1 MVVKL
6 NFWTAMIYR
15 DSLAITGKN
24 KINNMSVYTHA
35 ALRRKNKDWLAWN
48 QNNMSEW
55 STMSSFGLLLQ
66 FSSSYRHVTCSH
78 HDIAEKLLT
87 WH

>member
-35 ALRRKNKDWLAWN
+35 ALRRKNKDLE
-48 QNNMSEW
+48 S
-55 STMSSFGLLLQ
+55 
-66 FSSSYRHVTCSH
+66 
-78 HDIAEKLLT
+78 K
-87 WH
+87 